1 MKKIKQEKI
10 EKAKVDL
17 TKVRR
22 SGRNIMKTNCNGP
35 GKDKDCP
42 IEINDDDDATAA
54 GDGDLTQ
61 EQVDHV
67 GPCLKTIRLWE
78 SGAPMM

>member
-1 MKKIKQEKI
+1 
-10 EKAKVDL
+10 
-17 TKVRR
+17 
-22 SGRNIMKTNCNGP
+22 MKTNCNGP

-61 EQVDHV
+61 EQVTQEQVDNV

-78 SGAPMM
+78 SGEPMM

>member
-1 MKKIKQEKI
+1 
-10 EKAKVDL
+10 
-17 TKVRR
+17 
-22 SGRNIMKTNCNGP
+22 MKTSCNGP

-42 IEINDDDDATAA
+42 IEINDDDATDAGDGD

-61 EQVDHV
+61 EQVTQEQADNV

-78 SGAPMM
+78 SDAPMM

>member
-1 MKKIKQEKI
+1 
-10 EKAKVDL
+10 
-17 TKVRR
+17 
-22 SGRNIMKTNCNGP
+22 MKTNCNGP

-42 IEINDDDDATAA
+42 IEINDDDATDA

-61 EQVDHV
+61 EQVDNV